1 MIENADDDN
10 YSYAGTAKGRAQAGT
25 TVTLDKTQAD
35 RSAVSANVDLEH
47 FTFKESTTVEI
58 EPDGSSAVSY
68 THLSVSYRFQ
78 RGIVS

>member
-47 FTFKESTTVEI
+47 FTFK
-58 EPDGSSAVSY
+58 DLRQLK
-68 THLSVSYRFQ
+68 LSRMEVLLLR
-78 RGIVS
+78 